1 MRLEAEGV
9 QRDGYVVDFGDIKT
23 VARKLCK
30 DLNELFLCPERS
42 DVMHISTANGT
53 LTIKWCASV
62 LQPAPI
68 DKRATHD
75 HASILAGTAN
85 SHNCL
90 LLIWLSKIACC
101 CCFDYCLLSTSEDG
115 AVFSFPA
122 KDAAMLPI
130 THSTVEELAHYF
142 CSKIIESYT
151 MARLLARGI
160 TVIHVTVSEAPGQD
174 ATYSRTFKHNRG
186 AAGLPVS
193 PRDWRSIAP
202 RTKSPEAACAG
213 NEPVGKRE
221 QSSENGGDAK
231 RPKR

>member
-1 MRLEAEGV
+1 
-9 QRDGYVVDFGDIKT
+9 
-23 VARKLCK
+23 
-30 DLNELFLCPERS
+30 
-42 DVMHISTANGT
+42 
-53 LTIKWCASV
+53 
-62 LQPAPI
+62 
-68 DKRATHD
+68 
-75 HASILAGTAN
+75 
-85 SHNCL
+85 
-90 LLIWLSKIACC
+90 
-101 CCFDYCLLSTSEDG
+101 
-115 AVFSFPA
+115 
-122 KDAAMLPI
+122 MLPI
-130 THSTVEELAHYF
+130 MHSTVEELAHYF

-202 RTKSPEAACAG
+202 RTQSPEATNTG
-213 NEPVGKRE
+213 GEPAKKRE